1 MGRQR
6 NTTNKSKKQV
16 VRSEHMV
23 VFGCDSHTCPFVF
36 RLKAIVSGLE
46 LFRLFLCARQVAP
59 RFATGCFATLA
70 SQHLLR
76 TLASTLALPQLLRDT
91 CFATLAR
98 NRHLQ
103 LIIPPASI
111 PVGYKKKTL
120 RFGHLPLRRWATF
133 GCSSSS
139 PARHRRRC
147 RALLTRGL
155 LPRPPQ
161 TQRESRDTRDKPRTP
176 VARTAFCSS
185 KQIGKETKKGE

>member
-1 MGRQR
+1 VCATSGASLR
-6 NTTNKSKKQV
+6 
-16 VRSEHMV
+16 
-23 VFGCDSHTCPFVF
+23 D
-36 RLKAIVSGLE
+36 RLL
-46 LFRLFLCARQVAP
+46 RD
-59 RFATGCFATLA
+59 TCFATLA
-70 SQHLLR
+70 SDTCFDTCFATVASRHLLR
-76 TLASTLALPQLLRDT
+76 DTCFATARHLLRDTCFATARHLLRDT

-185 KQIGKETKKGE
+185 KQIGKETKKANECN

>member
-1 MGRQR
+1 MCATSGASLR
-6 NTTNKSKKQV
+6 
-16 VRSEHMV
+16 
-23 VFGCDSHTCPFVF
+23 D
-36 RLKAIVSGLE
+36 RLL
-46 LFRLFLCARQVAP
+46 RD
-59 RFATGCFATLA
+59 TCFATLA
-70 SQHLLR
+70 SD
-76 TLASTLALPQLLRDT
+76 TCFATVASPQLLRDT

-185 KQIGKETKKGE
+185 KQIGKETKKANECN